1 MCAWG
6 WISYQAP
13 VLPPRPP
20 GMATATD
27 LFSFSFSFLWPKA
40 FPFHPSATIIH
51 PCIYMIWYDDCIY
64 LPTIY
69 PSLYMYLST
78 WVLAALCVW
87 LIYLYVCFLHFY
99 IIKSIYTSISI
110 PCIYQGNFMANG
122 VYGRKMII
130 LWIQQIP
137 GCISWKGMCQT
148 KIRVGQ
154 KIFISKDSAKRKLES
169 VYLKISY

>member
-1 MCAWG
+1 MGVDQLPGTCAATETAG
-6 WISYQAP
+6 HGHSH
-13 VLPPRPP
+13 RPFFFFFFFLVAQSLSFP
-20 GMATATD
+20 SIRYYYSSMHIYD
-27 LFSFSFSFLWPKA
+27 L
-40 FPFHPSATIIH
+40 
-51 PCIYMIWYDDCIY
+51 IWW
-64 LPTIY
+64 L
-69 PSLYMYLST
+69 YLST
-78 WVLAALCVW
+78 NYLSIFVYVS
-87 LIYLYVCFLHFY
+87 IYLSSGCTVCMAHLFVCLFSPFY

-137 GCISWKGMCQT
+137 GCISRKGMCQM

>member
-1 MCAWG
+1 MGVDQLPGTCAATETAG
-6 WISYQAP
+6 HGHSH
-13 VLPPRPP
+13 RPFFFFFFFLVAQSLSFP
-20 GMATATD
+20 SIRYYYSSMHIYD
-27 LFSFSFSFLWPKA
+27 L
-40 FPFHPSATIIH
+40 
-51 PCIYMIWYDDCIY
+51 IWWLY
-64 LPTIY
+64 LSTNYLSIFV
-69 PSLYMYLST
+69 YMYLST

-137 GCISWKGMCQT
+137 WMYFKEGHVPNENTS
-148 KIRVGQ
+148 R
-154 KIFISKDSAKRKLES
+154 SENL
-169 VYLKISY
+169 Y